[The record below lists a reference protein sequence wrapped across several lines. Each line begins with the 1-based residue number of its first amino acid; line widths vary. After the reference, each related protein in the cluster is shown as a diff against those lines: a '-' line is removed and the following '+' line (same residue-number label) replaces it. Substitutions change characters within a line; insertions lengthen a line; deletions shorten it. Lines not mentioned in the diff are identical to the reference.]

1 MKLNLSDTMN
11 LSDFFMKRKNEKAQ
25 YNKCSKFYF
34 EKKKNEHS
42 NQQIASLT
50 MVNPV
55 TKSLQTKTL
64 LVATCV

>member
-34 EKKKNEHS
+34 EKKKMYTLIS
-42 NQQIASLT
+42 
-50 MVNPV
+50 
-55 TKSLQTKTL
+55 KLQ
-64 LVATCV
+64 V